1 MARQVLPHK
10 PIQVWICQIHEIFH
24 SRLLASVKKTNL
36 NNSIRLDPKKK
47 SYQVEYDLIV
57 VWFSSLKPE
66 DSQTQHFL
74 SCPQRKSQLLAIYN
88 LTTFN

>member
-1 MARQVLPHK
+1 MARQGLPHK

-36 NNSIRLDPKKK
+36 NNSIKLDPKKK
-47 SYQVEYDLIV
+47 KYQVEYDLIV

-66 DSQTQHFL
+66 DSNTTL
-74 SCPQRKSQLLAIYN
+74 PLLPPKKVSAIGY
-88 LTTFN
+88 L